1 MRNFLELQCLVD
13 DFRTVNV
20 YQYFFTLSIL
30 FDEVD
35 WGLGSGKKKNVLLD
49 TICIVFSF
57 KNCYG

>member
-20 YQYFFTLSIL
+20 YQYFFTLNIL

-35 WGLGSGKKKNVLLD
+35 WGLGSGKKNVLLD

>member
-35 WGLGSGKKKNVLLD
+35 WGLGSGKKKRFVRYYLYR
-49 TICIVFSF
+49 FF
-57 KNCYG
+57 F